1 MNMKLHNLYRPRA
14 IVAIIKIT
22 GFAIL
27 YCAFS
32 IHGQAAEEPYDIISK
47 KNLFHPDRKEWIMES
62 SSKTADVGK
71 ANVPK
76 LDPQKLQLKGTVIVG
91 EERKAIVSTTGTMVA
106 AGGRMP
112 KRAAAPG
119 AGNAEIYMAGDFIE
133 GYLVKEVNEKNIL
146 LSSPDGQDKVTIFLH
161 EGSTQRSSERKP
173 DSPGL
178 SLAATSPAAP
188 SLAALS
194 PTVSS
199 PAVSS
204 APAPSPAK
212 KRSLYVNKVES
223 TKDLTDRMKK
233 SQAILKGR
241 ESKNVREQVERD
253 FKKLQKSFKTMS
265 PEEQQDIILMK
276 REIDRTKK
284 EK

>member
-1 MNMKLHNLYRPRA
+1 MYCVL
-14 IVAIIKIT
+14 T
-22 GFAIL
+22 GTI
-27 YCAFS
+27 
-32 IHGQAAEEPYDIISK
+32 QAAEEPYDIISK

-62 SSKTADVGK
+62 SSKTADNGK

-76 LDPQKLQLKGTVIVG
+76 LDPQKLQLKGTLIVG
-91 EERKAIVSTTGTMVA
+91 EERKAVVSTTGA
-106 AGGRMP
+106 AIKSVPGRMAQ
-112 KRAAAPG
+112 RGA
-119 AGNAEIYMAGDFIE
+119 AGNAEIYMVGDFIE

-188 SLAALS
+188 SLAAPS

-212 KRSLYVNKVES
+212 KRPLYVNKVES
-223 TKDLTDRMKK
+223 KKDLTDRMKK
-233 SQAILKGR
+233 SQDILKGR
-241 ESKNVREQVERD
+241 ESKNVREQADRD
-253 FKKLQKSFKTMS
+253 FKKLQKSFKSMS
-265 PEEQQDIILMK
+265 PEEQQEIILMK

>member
-1 MNMKLHNLYRPRA
+1 MKLHNLYRPRA

-62 SSKTADVGK
+62 SSKTADDGK

-161 EGSTQRSSERKP
+161 EGSTQRSSERTP

-178 SLAATSPAAP
+178 SPAAP
-188 SLAALS
+188 S
-194 PTVSS
+194 PE
-199 PAVSS
+199 
-204 APAPSPAK
+204 K
-212 KRSLYVNKVES
+212 KRPLYVNKVES
-223 TKDLTDRMKK
+223 TKDITDRMKK

-241 ESKNVREQVERD
+241 ESKNVREQADRD